1 MDTMTE
7 TNSTTYLDFNDYDS
21 YIQRRTE
28 WRKDY
33 AQISQEI
40 RDWKNSYRSNA
51 SMEAKAYYRFVK
63 RRGISI
69 FDCPTPYELLCA
81 KRQDFDEWVVV
92 KRQLPFR
99 KVGDG
104 TRSSSDAF
112 NMLKIR
118 ALMKKKSSL
127 QREGRVSQFNGWHSL
142 PGPALAA

>member
-118 ALMKKKSSL
+118 ALMKSKSAI
-127 QREGRVSQFNGWHSL
+127 QREGRVGQPDNCHDLFRT
-142 PGPALAA
+142 PVAA